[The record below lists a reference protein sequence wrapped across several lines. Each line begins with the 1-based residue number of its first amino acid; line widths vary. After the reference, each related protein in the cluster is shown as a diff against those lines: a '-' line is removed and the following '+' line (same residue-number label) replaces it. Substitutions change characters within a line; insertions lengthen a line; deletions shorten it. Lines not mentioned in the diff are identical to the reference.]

1 MQLRALAPTAL
12 VVLVV
17 ATAAVAAVEVPCQL
31 PTSTSS
37 TPDPTSCNLDVMGA
51 VEVSTTGGLGQVAVH
66 EDLAAVVQ
74 RDDGR
79 VALVDLTEPGAP
91 VVVGTY
97 EGGTGQASLDH
108 PLDGDVA
115 FSDDG
120 TLLFHARQ
128 TSDWSNEGLH
138 VLDVSDPTAPVRTD
152 LAPQGGML
160 RLGYGRV
167 GDREVVV
174 TLDAING
181 MTIFEVLR
189 TPVGARVVPLHVD
202 PLPALKVGGPASAGV
217 ELIDE
222 DPLTG
227 GPLLVVT
234 DGTTGLRLLDLSDP
248 SQPQELGAWDQQGL
262 AAVAVEHDDGRR
274 LVHAAAEYWFDG
286 TTPPEL
292 VTLDTTDPTAITEV
306 ARRNLGGYDGE
317 LAWKLGGLHLAGGE
331 LLVAHGHAGLVA
343 LAPDTGAVL
352 RATTDLGTP
361 TISHPT
367 YGFLGWY
374 AMDVGAHGHHVV
386 VTDATTGELRVLE
399 RADIDGG

>member
-1 MQLRALAPTAL
+1 MKLRTLAPSAL

-17 ATAAVAAVEVPCQL
+17 ATAAVAAVEVPCEL
-31 PTSTSS
+31 PASTSS
-37 TPDPTSCNLDVMGA
+37 APEPTSCNLDVVGA
-51 VEVSTTGGLGQVAVH
+51 VEVSTTGGLGQIAVH

-79 VALVDLTEPGAP
+79 VALVDLADPGAP
-91 VVVGTY
+91 AVVGTY
-97 EGGTGQASLDH
+97 DGGTGQASLDH

-138 VLDVSDPTAPVRTD
+138 VLDVSDPTAPVRAD
-152 LAPQGGML
+152 FAPQGGML

-189 TPVGARVVPLHVD
+189 TAVGARVVPLHVD

-234 DGTTGLRLLDLSDP
+234 DGATGLRLLDVSNP
-248 SQPQELGAWDQQGL
+248 SQPQLLGAWDQQGL
-262 AAVAVEHDDGRR
+262 AAVAVEHREGRR
-274 LVHAAAEYWFDG
+274 LVHAAAEYWFDR

-292 VTLDTTDPTAITEV
+292 VTLDTTDPAAITEV
-306 ARRNLGGYDGE
+306 ARRNLGGYDGD
-317 LAWKLGGLHLAGGE
+317 LAWKLGGLHLAGDE

-343 LAPDTGAVL
+343 LAPEDGTVL
-352 RATTDLGTP
+352 RTTTDLGTP
-361 TISHPT
+361 MIPHPT
-367 YGFLGWY
+367 YRFLGWY
-374 AMDVGAHGHHVV
+374 AMDVATHGDHLV

-399 RADIDGG
+399 RADSG